1 MSPKRILFVD
11 DEPNVL
17 EGLQNVFRRQRRGWD
32 MTFAVGGEAALLELE
47 RAPFDVIVCDMRMP
61 GMDGAALLERVKGR
75 FPAVAR
81 IVLSGRADREA
92 VIRSLPVVHQ
102 FLSKPCDGDA
112 LHAVIERTC
121 QLQALLSD
129 GSLRTIVGR
138 LDALP
143 SVPQTYLALTA
154 AVARENVGPAELAAI
169 VESDPAMTVK
179 VLQLV
184 NSAYFGLAHSVTSI
198 QQAVTYLGV
207 DLLKGLVLT
216 AHVFAAMVSTP
227 ARGLSLDELREHS
240 LRIARLAKRL
250 VDDPRVAQEAFTA
263 AIVHDIGKIVLACGL
278 PGPFATVMSVM
289 GTSKKPVHEIE
300 REILGTTHA
309 EVGAYLLGVW
319 GLPFTIV
326 EAVAY
331 HHMPA
336 MVPTGARDVL
346 MTVHVADALVRGGDA
361 TVDVAFLE
369 SLGMADRLPRW
380 REIAA
385 DHLLPAA

>member
-1 MSPKRILFVD
+1 MIPKRILFVD
-11 DEPNVL
+11 DESSVL
-17 EGLQNVFRRQRRGWD
+17 EGLQNLFRRQRRNWD
-32 MTFAVGGEAALLELE
+32 MTFSLGGEAALLELE
-47 RAPFDVIVCDMRMP
+47 RAPFDVIVSDMRMP
-61 GMDGAALLERVKGR
+61 GMDGATLLARVKER

-81 IVLSGRADREA
+81 IVLSGRAEREA

-112 LHAVIERTC
+112 LQFVIERTC
-121 QLQALLSD
+121 QLQSLLSD
-129 GSLRTIVGR
+129 GPIRTIVGR

-143 SVPQTYLALTA
+143 SVPQTYMALTA
-154 AVARENVGPAELAAI
+154 AVARDDVGPGELAAI
-169 VESDPAMTVK
+169 IESDPAMTVK

-198 QQAVTYLGV
+198 QQAITYLGV

-216 AHVFAAMVSTP
+216 AHVFEAMNSTP
-227 ARGLSLDELREHS
+227 ARLLSLDELREHS
-240 LRIARLAKRL
+240 MKTGRLAQRL
-250 VDDPRVAQEAFTA
+250 VADPKAAQEAFTA

-278 PGPFATVMSVM
+278 PGPFAEVVAAAK
-289 GTSKKPVHEIE
+289 TSPQPFHEIE
-300 REILGTTHA
+300 REMLGVTHS

-331 HHMPA
+331 HHTPA
-336 MVPTGARDVL
+336 LVTAGARDVL
-346 MTVHVADALVRGGDA
+346 MAVHVADALIHGGDE

-369 SLGMADRLPRW
+369 SLGMANRLPHW

-385 DHLLPAA
+385 DQLSAAA